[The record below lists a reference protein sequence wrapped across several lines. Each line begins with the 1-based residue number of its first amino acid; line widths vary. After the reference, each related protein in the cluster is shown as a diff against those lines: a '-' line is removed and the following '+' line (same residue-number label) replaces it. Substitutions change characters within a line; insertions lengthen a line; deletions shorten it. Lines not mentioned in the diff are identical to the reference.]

1 MTRVV
6 DLAATIFIV
15 DDDEADRCSLAALI
29 ESHGFQSRSYA
40 SATAFLDDRVASQR
54 GCLLVDVQ
62 MPEMGGLLLQRRM
75 REAGMSM
82 PVIVMTAFGDVPTA
96 VQAMKDGAVDFIEK
110 PFREEALLAA
120 VQAALDRDRMTAEH
134 AARIADIRVRRERL
148 TPRERQVLD
157 GLTRGRQNKEIAY
170 DLGISPRTV
179 EIHRARV
186 MEKMEVHNLPQL
198 IRLTLAA
205 GP

>member
-29 ESHGFQSRSYA
+29 ESHGFQPRSYA

-134 AARIADIRVRRERL
+134 AARIADVRVRRERL

>member
-134 AARIADIRVRRERL
+134 AARIADVRVRRERL